1 MGLSAMMNIKIMNKY
16 AEQMYKFCFFSLKK
30 IRALGSIGLGLFLPF
45 LWISTAQAGPELNHV
60 RIGQHLDKSR
70 VVFEIKHNQGFKIHT
85 LDHPPRVVVDFKK
98 AQNHLTFTRKKLKE
112 DRFIQRVRVKDQLHR
127 PEKRTRVVLDLKRSV
142 DYRYFTL
149 GKNARGNER
158 VVIDLFTKPIQSP
171 QTAKK
176 PAKKQPKVLAKVKKV
191 KSTTKV
197 AKTTKPIQV
206 ASKVSS
212 SKPVV
217 RQHPTHPHPVFD
229 SETQALLKNFT
240 QAPLH
245 KKKTLVVA
253 IDPGHG
259 GKDTGAIGPHKTYE
273 KTVTLAIAKRLKRY
287 IDAQPGMR
295 AVLTRDRD
303 IFIPL
308 EKRVEIAHR
317 KHADLFISIHADS
330 YPAVKKVRGGAV
342 YVLST
347 KGASSLMAK
356 LLANSENANLMDP
369 KLLSQKH
376 KDVAFALS
384 DMAREANIRA
394 SRKLAQNVLFE
405 MQKSVAMHKHQ
416 VQSADFAVL
425 KSIDIPSLLIETA
438 FISNPSEERKLTRHY
453 FQTKLAKSIARGVK
467 RFVHK
472 RADEPIWGET
482 MFVHYRVQKG
492 DTLSEIA
499 ANYKISVKQLKRL
512 NHIQNANQLYV
523 GKKLRIP
530 LNGKLLAGL

>member
-1 MGLSAMMNIKIMNKY
+1 MLNIKMMNKY
-16 AEQMYKFCFFSLKK
+16 AEQMYKICFFSLKK
-30 IRALGSIGLGLFLPF
+30 IKALTYIGLGLFLQF
-45 LWISTAQAGPELNHV
+45 LWVNAAQAAPELNHV
-60 RIGQHLDKSR
+60 RVGQHLDKSR
-70 VVFEIKHNQGFKIHT
+70 VVFEIKRNQGFEIHT

-98 AQNHLTFTRKKLKE
+98 AQNHLTFTRKKFKE
-112 DRFIQRVRVKDQLHR
+112 DRFIQRVRVKNQLHR
-127 PEKRTRVVLDLKRSV
+127 PEKRIRVVLDLKRSV

-158 VVIDLFTKPIQSP
+158 VVIDLFTKPVQ
-171 QTAKK
+171 QAKTAKK

-191 KSTTKV
+191 KSKTKV
-197 AKTTKPIQV
+197 AKKAKPIQV
-206 ASKVSS
+206 VSKTSN
-212 SKPVV
+212 SKPVA
-217 RQHPTHPHPVFD
+217 RQHPTHPHPAFD

-308 EKRVEIAHR
+308 KKRVEIAHR
-317 KHADLFISIHADS
+317 KHADLFVSIHADS
-330 YPAVKKVRGGAV
+330 YPAKKVRGGSV

-369 KLLSQKH
+369 KLLSQKN

-405 MQKSVAMHKHQ
+405 MQKSVAVHKHQ
-416 VQSADFAVL
+416 VQSANFAVL

-438 FISNPSEERKLTRHY
+438 FISNPSEERKLTKRY
-453 FQTKLAKSIARGVK
+453 FQTKLAKSIVRGVK
-467 RFVHK
+467 RFVHN

-512 NHIQNANQLYV
+512 NHIQNANQLYA